1 MADASTSTGD
11 VTMVRANSLH
21 LPWFP
26 GPGCKA
32 QGVLEPSRASLRF
45 TKTPLDWMEKRRTN
59 QYVVGEPGG
68 LRGTLPIASAPFLSR
83 QGLSCLSPGRGW
95 GAGERSASRAGRS
108 GPEGQS
114 NESPGP
120 SSLLPANPISR
131 SPWCTLQA
139 PALSQEPTWQSAMD
153 QVMSALSHA
162 RARASSCVCR
172 LRARVV
178 SVWCC
183 DVLHSGSSPG

>member
-11 VTMVRANSLH
+11 VTMVRANSRH

-59 QYVVGEPGG
+59 RYAVGEPGG
-68 LRGTLPIASAPFLSR
+68 LRGTLPIASAPFLPR

-108 GPEGQS
+108 GLEGQG

-139 PALSQEPTWQSAMD
+139 PALSSGAHLAVSHGPGDVSPEPRTGQGI
-153 QVMSALSHA
+153 VMCVPSQGSG
-162 RARASSCVCR
+162 CVC
-172 LRARVV
+172 VV
-178 SVWCC
+178 
-183 DVLHSGSSPG
+183 L